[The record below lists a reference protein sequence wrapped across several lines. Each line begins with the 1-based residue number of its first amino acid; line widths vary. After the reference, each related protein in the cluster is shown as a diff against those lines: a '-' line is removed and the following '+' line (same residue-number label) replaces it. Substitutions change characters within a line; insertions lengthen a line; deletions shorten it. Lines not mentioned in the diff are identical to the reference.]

1 MNADGQ
7 AAATPPGPW
16 AQLREFVVFVAL
28 GSLAAGANYLS
39 RFPLDLILPFEA
51 AVTMA
56 YLIGM
61 VIAFLVFRH
70 HVFKAQ
76 TGVAHRQA
84 YRFVIVNLVGI
95 ALTVVVS
102 TLMARRVLP
111 ALDWTW
117 APYAVAHAVGVAA
130 PTITSYFGHKYY
142 TYRA

>member
-1 MNADGQ
+1 MSASDPATSQ
-7 AAATPPGPW
+7 AGLL
-16 AQLREFVVFVAL
+16 AQLREFIMFVAL

-39 RFPLDLILPFEA
+39 RFPLDVVLPFEA
-51 AVTMA
+51 AVILA

-61 VIAFLVFRH
+61 VIAFLIFRH

-76 TGVAHRQA
+76 TGAAHRQA

-95 ALTVVVS
+95 ALTVLVS
-102 TLMARRVLP
+102 TVMARLVLP
-111 ALDWTW
+111 ALGWTW
-117 APYAVAHAVGVAA
+117 APYATAHAVGVAA